1 MPSST
6 SPRRRLLAGA
16 ALALCLTAAHHG
28 AATER
33 KPPATIGLAA
43 STAAAN
49 PAAASSAAVKRPRGA
64 ELLARLWPS
73 YRDRFIRPD
82 GRVVDNGNGNISH
95 SEGQG
100 YAMVLAVAAQD
111 REAFDRIWTWTGKQ
125 LGIRPD
131 GLHAWRWQPDAT
143 PNVTDQNNA
152 SDGDLL
158 IAWAL
163 GEAALRWDEPA
174 YGEAMR
180 RITRAI
186 FQHNVAG
193 SRLGPILLPGAN
205 GFRAA
210 DQPDGPIV
218 NLSYW
223 IFPAIDRL
231 QKMDTTQ
238 DWAALRR
245 SGLALLRESRFGP
258 LSLPSEWVSIG
269 EKRATFAASF
279 ERSFGYNAVRIPL
292 YAAWSSRVATDHLRP
307 YLTMW
312 SAADNIGPFVI
323 DIEDGKA
330 RETLDAP
337 GYKMIFALT
346 QCIAQNK
353 SVSPELVMRQNDLY
367 YPATLG
373 LLSLLAISER
383 KPQCL

>member
-1 MPSST
+1 MSASP
-6 SPRRRLLAGA
+6 SPRRCLLAGA
-16 ALALCLTAAHHG
+16 ALALGLATAQTG
-28 AATER
+28 AATDR
-33 KPPATIGLAA
+33 KPQAAIGLAA
-43 STAAAN
+43 STTGSVTA
-49 PAAASSAAVKRPRGA
+49 KRPRGA

-100 YAMVLAVAAQD
+100 YAMVLALAAHD
-111 REAFDRIWTWTGKQ
+111 RETFERIWKWTAKE
-125 LGIRPD
+125 LGVRPD

-158 IAWAL
+158 MAWAL
-163 GEAALRWDEPA
+163 GEAGLRWDEPA
-174 YGEAMR
+174 YTAAMR
-180 RITRAI
+180 KLTAAI
-186 FQHNVAG
+186 FKHNVTG
-193 SRLGPILLPGAN
+193 SRIGPVLLPGAN
-205 GFRAA
+205 GFRPA

-231 QKMDTTQ
+231 QAMDTTQ

-258 LSLPSEWVSIG
+258 LGLPSEWVSIG
-269 EKRATFAASF
+269 EKRASFATNF

-312 SAADNIGPFVI
+312 NPADNIGPFVI

-337 GYKMIFALT
+337 GYKMIFALA

-353 SVSPELVMRQNDLY
+353 AVSPDLAMRQNDLY